1 MLTLAEDILL
11 LMLDDDSGKMINTD
25 PLAARYA
32 LGGSILMGLA
42 VRSKIKAGTEKL
54 AVIDKTPTGI
64 DLLDKYLSIIVN
76 SDKDKNTQY
85 WVNFLSSQSEE
96 IQNEALNMLVEK
108 KILKEVEKK
117 ILWVF
122 ETRRYP
128 MIDDKEEKEVKKR
141 IVDLLYSDETPTPKD
156 VVLISLVDTCG
167 LLTNLLS
174 NKEIDNLSERIAK
187 IKSMDVIGQVV
198 SKAVAQLHMDIA
210 QAMSMAH

>member
-11 LMLDDDSGKMINTD
+11 LMLDDDSGKMTNAD
-25 PLAARYA
+25 PLATRYA

-42 VRSKIKAGTEKL
+42 VRSKIKADAEKL
-54 AVIDKTPTGI
+54 TVVDKTETGI
-64 DLLDKYLSIIVN
+64 ELLDKYLEKISN
-76 SDKDKNTQY
+76 SENDESTLH
-85 WVNFLSSQSEE
+85 WVNFLSNRSDE
-96 IQNEALNMLVEK
+96 IQKEALNMLVEK
-108 KILKEVEKK
+108 RILKEEEKK

-141 IVDLLYSDETPTPKD
+141 IIDLLYNEDTPTPKD
-156 VVLISLVDTCG
+156 AVLISLVDTCG
-167 LLTNLLS
+167 LLANLLS
-174 NKEIDNLSERIAK
+174 NKEIENLSERISE